1 MASDRPANVRPPPT
15 KLSRSTTVVSV
26 HFGGLLQVSSTKRT
40 PSTTTPT
47 FDKESAESYFQEV
60 YDASSH
66 SYTRPDW
73 LPESPPPTTAFN
85 EDPISRSEV
94 EEIIKHMRSTF
105 SASPLDQV
113 SHRALKHCPSLMPA
127 LIDLY
132 IQLLLGDRICSPGL
146 ERWNHP
152 SYSQGCSK
160 GVSSRLK

>member
-1 MASDRPANVRPPPT
+1 M
-15 KLSRSTTVVSV
+15 
-26 HFGGLLQVSSTKRT
+26 LQVSSTKRT

-94 EEIIKHMRSTF
+94 EEVIKHTRSTF

-132 IQLLLGDRICSPGL
+132 NCCWETGSVPQAWRDGIIRLIPKVAAKESPA
-146 ERWNHP
+146 EP
-152 SYSQGCSK
+152 SNFRPIALTFS
-160 GVSSRLK
+160 